1 MTKLNHWTAL
11 SLSLSLVGAFGLG
24 GCDSKGDDEG
34 ESASEATTG
43 EGSSDS
49 EATSGGSDSS
59 TSGGTNNSSGSSESS
74 DSSTSEATTG
84 GTSGA
89 TTDATTD
96 ATSTG
101 STSLSTT
108 GATSE
113 ATSDSDTDSST
124 GDPPKA
130 CGDAAPIEGLVTSM
144 AYLKSQLPPDM
155 TSGSG
160 SSGSSGG
167 EEQDPSTLYIRLS
180 DQSFTC
186 KDPSGILE
194 CGPQWS
200 ATIVIPPEYQAPGVY
215 SFGLGDI
222 IGTFTETGED
232 EGGNECG
239 FGGGSWEGTLEI
251 VAIDE
256 SQVEARLCDVQEP
269 WGWAK
274 PDLNGTFYADRC

>member
-24 GCDSKGDDEG
+24 ACDSKGDDEG

-49 EATSGGSDSS
+49 DATSGGSDSS

-89 TTDATTD
+89 TTDP
-96 ATSTG
+96 TSTG
-101 STSLSTT
+101 STSVSTT

-124 GDPPKA
+124 GDPPQA

-144 AYLKSQLPPDM
+144 AYLKSQIPPDM

-167 EEQDPSTLYIRLS
+167 GEQDPSTLYIRLS

-256 SQVEARLCDVQEP
+256 TQVEARLCDVQDP
-269 WGWAK
+269 WSWTK